1 MLLVLVGFVP
11 TLCVLQALD
20 RAMQPSE
27 SGNSHARTV
36 LVIAHRL
43 STVRNAHNIVVL
55 DKGKVRHS
63 STTADTQACPCVA
76 APRPGTRL
84 NSGRSLTALARGGG
98 GVSHHVAMSH
108 MGSQQSIVGL
118 PGSITLCILPM
129 KHFTMTLATP
139 PPPPLP
145 TT

>member
-1 MLLVLVGFVP
+1 M
-11 TLCVLQALD
+11 CVLQALD

-63 STTADTQACPCVA
+63 STTADTHTQPSVA
-76 APRPGTRL
+76 ALPPGLAVQLQPSDCTASTRDAH
-84 NSGRSLTALARGGG
+84 SQPMEGGG
-98 GVSHHVAMSH
+98 GYH
-108 MGSQQSIVGL
+108 
-118 PGSITLCILPM
+118 
-129 KHFTMTLATP
+129 TM
-139 PPPPLP
+139 
-145 TT
+145 